1 LYKKPEE
8 SVVKATPEP
17 ELLPKKDPVETFIEK
32 LYSMMKSSKHFPNSL
47 RDLEKYIKKN
57 VAKKGDLGAQPGAM
71 IVEDI
76 KAFVESVLRRMNDK
90 GMFTKKMRT
99 GESKEHAKEQVKL
112 KFADIIELF
121 KREEKEDIPIVFESS
136 FAFPVHKN

>member
-1 LYKKPEE
+1 
-8 SVVKATPEP
+8 
-17 ELLPKKDPVETFIEK
+17 
-32 LYSMMKSSKHFPNSL
+32 
-47 RDLEKYIKKN
+47 
-57 VAKKGDLGAQPGAM
+57 M

>member
-1 LYKKPEE
+1 MYKKPEE